1 MRNHNDAVGMSGLGE
16 WTPGAQEAERFREDV
31 YLRIMATAETMARIL
46 DGRAE
51 TVLSS
56 LRKAAAHGLLHE
68 DREAVEM
75 EKVCNFVEHS
85 RFTYNWAH
93 VMLTTRVLDALKTWS
108 GHLVDLR
115 PRVTHSDKGAPP
127 CARRKGEMLR
137 LREEFAD
144 RFKIE
149 FSKGPSG
156 KEFLE
161 GMVLARNKIVHNGA
175 MAWEASSNPDAIVV
189 EGTDESSP
197 SKCDRDFKTRF
208 PAYIDG
214 ASRITVSEDLFKT
227 NVERTMAFV
236 TWVGERLDSFVQ
248 LLTKPSAGCSP
259 S

>member
-1 MRNHNDAVGMSGLGE
+1 MSDHNDAVGMSGLGE

-51 TVLSS
+51 TVLSN
-56 LRKAAAHGLLHE
+56 LRKAAADGTLHE

-75 EKVCNFVEHS
+75 EAVLDSVEHS

-93 VMLTTRVLDALKTWS
+93 VMLTARVLDALKTWS
-108 GHLVDLR
+108 EHLIDLR
-115 PRVTHSDKGAPP
+115 PKRKQS
-127 CARRKGEMLR
+127 CKGEIPKLR
-137 LREEFAD
+137 AEFAD
-144 RFKIE
+144 RFKID
-149 FSKGPSG
+149 FSKCPSDDS
-156 KEFLE
+156 FLE

-175 MAWEASSNPDAIVV
+175 MAWEASSSPDARV
-189 EGTDESSP
+189 EGTDEWSP
-197 SKCDRDFKTRF
+197 SKCDRDFATRF
-208 PAYIDG
+208 PEYIDS
-214 ASRITVSEDLFKT
+214 ANRITVSEELFKT

-248 LLTKPSAGCSP
+248 LLTKPSEGCSP